1 MAGRMPA
8 QTITTP
14 PASADTP
21 ATRLATRLA
30 FFVAGFAI
38 ACWAPLVPF
47 AKARLGLEDAT
58 LGLLLLCL
66 GGGSVAAMLVAGGL
80 TSRFGTRPVILAGA
94 AGLVVLLPCLAAAP
108 SVSLLALALLLFGGS
123 MGSLDV
129 AMNVHSIEVE
139 RDAPQPLLS
148 GFHGLYSIG
157 GFVGAAVMTA
167 CLSLGT
173 GAVAGTAISAALI
186 AGAMALMAPRLLR
199 SRPAES
205 HAHFAWP
212 RGIVLLLS
220 VLAAVSFLAE
230 GALLDWG
237 ALLAT
242 DLDLLSVKHAGLG
255 YMLFA
260 IAMTAGRFAGD
271 ALTARIGDRAA
282 LLGGGLVAIAGF
294 ALLLSVP
301 VAGVAMAGFVLIGL
315 GAANIVPVYF
325 RAAGAQRVM
334 PGHLAVAVMTT
345 TGYAGILLGP
355 ALIGFIAQHA
365 GLRAAFWMLAGLLLV
380 VPLSSGWVVG
390 RGRGSAT
397 A

>member
-1 MAGRMPA
+1 MTV
-8 QTITTP
+8 QTITKTG
-14 PASADTP
+14 ADTP

-47 AKARLGLEDAT
+47 AKARLGLDDAT

-66 GGGSVAAMLVAGGL
+66 GSGSVAAMMVSGTL
-80 TSRFGTRPVILAGA
+80 TSRFGTRPVILAGG
-94 AGLVVLLPCLAAAP
+94 AGVMLLLPCLAAAP
-108 SVSLLALALLLFGGS
+108 STALLALALLLFGAS
-123 MGSLDV
+123 MGVLDV
-129 AMNVHSIEVE
+129 GMNVHSIEVE

-157 GFVGAAVMTA
+157 GFAGAATMTA

-173 GAVAGTAISAALI
+173 GAVAGTMISTAFILLAIV
-186 AGAMALMAPRLLR
+186 LMAPRLLR
-199 SRPAES
+199 TRPEGEES
-205 HAHFAWP
+205 HFAVP
-212 RGIVLLLS
+212 RGIVLVLS
-220 VLAAVSFLAE
+220 GLAAVTFLAE

-237 ALLAT
+237 ALVVT
-242 DLDLLSVKHAGLG
+242 DLGLLSVKHAGLG

-260 IAMTAGRFAGD
+260 IAMTTGRFAGD

-282 LLGGGLVAIAGF
+282 LMGGGVVAIAGF
-294 ALLLSVP
+294 ALLLSAP
-301 VAGVAMAGFVLIGL
+301 FAGLALSGFVLIGL

-325 RAAGAQRVM
+325 RAAGAQTVM

-365 GLRAAFWMLAGLLLV
+365 GLKAAFWMLAAGLLV
-380 VPLSSGWVVG
+380 VPLSSGLVVS
-390 RGRGSAT
+390 RRR
-397 A
+397 